1 MTNLTILADLAIFAA
16 GVVVT
21 LSWQKIRAWLGAEET
36 RAIAAAGA
44 EAANVA
50 ADVAKK
56 V

>member
-1 MTNLTILADLAIFAA
+1 MPVLTILADLAIFAA
-16 GVVVT
+16 GVIAALSWRKIKAWLAGEEAKVVT
-21 LSWQKIRAWLGAEET
+21 TAK
-36 RAIAAAGA
+36 A